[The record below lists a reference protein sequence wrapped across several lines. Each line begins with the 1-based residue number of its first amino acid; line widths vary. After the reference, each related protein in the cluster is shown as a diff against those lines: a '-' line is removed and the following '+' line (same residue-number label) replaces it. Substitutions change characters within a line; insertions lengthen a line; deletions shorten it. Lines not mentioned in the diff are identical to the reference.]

1 MCRFPRALE
10 NNHHHN
16 VLYADKK
23 KMMTQNVQSTEQYA
37 DIYMNLGEI
46 ENQNNQHNQDQP
58 KKKSS

>member
-1 MCRFPRALE
+1 MYCMLIK
-10 NNHHHN
+10 
-16 VLYADKK
+16 KK